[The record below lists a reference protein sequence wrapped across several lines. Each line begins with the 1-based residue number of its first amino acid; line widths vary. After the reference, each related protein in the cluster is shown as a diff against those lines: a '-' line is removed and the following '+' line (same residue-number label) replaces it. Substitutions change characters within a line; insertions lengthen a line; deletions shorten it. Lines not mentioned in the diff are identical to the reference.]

1 MKWTIAAFLSLG
13 CICFSNTANANCP
26 DGQLQFAFSNLKVIE
41 AFAIL
46 ADFAGLKPEIDH
58 SLTQSEPMKFGC
70 TPWRVVAKDLADR
83 HNLSVRIENGYMY
96 VSRK

>member
-1 MKWTIAAFLSLG
+1 MKRTIASILSLG
-13 CICFSNTANANCP
+13 CICFSISANANCP
-26 DGQLQFAFSNLKVIE
+26 NGQLQFSFSNLKVGE

-46 ADFAGLKPEIDH
+46 ADFAGLRAEIDR

-83 HNLSVRIENGYMY
+83 HNLSLRIEGGSMY
-96 VSRK
+96 VSKK